1 MTGLEL
7 LEKYDKTAIV
17 IKQFYLNAMLES
29 LKDEELPENFK
40 EYARQTTIDND
51 KIGKLIDVQP
61 RGLFD
66 VFDNNK
72 VYIEM
77 LVDYKKLDATFAYTV
92 IDDDTMYS
100 NPSYYNNRKEA
111 EKKAVEQAFEILN
124 NKL

>member
-7 LEKYDKTAIV
+7 LEKYDKAAIV

-72 VYIEM
+72 VYIGITPNFLIGGMEF
-77 LVDYKKLDATFAYTV
+77 KYTISEDV
-92 IDDDTMYS
+92 SGEAPTRI
-100 NPSYYNNRKEA
+100 EA
-111 EKKAVEQAFEILN
+111 EKAVIEKAFEILN

>member
-7 LEKYDKTAIV
+7 LEKYDKVAIV

-72 VYIEM
+72 VYIGITPNFLIGGMEF
-77 LVDYKKLDATFAYTV
+77 KYT
-92 IDDDTMYS
+92 IDEITGEA
-100 NPSYYNNRKEA
+100 PTRIEA
-111 EKKAVEQAFEILN
+111 EKAVIEKAFEILN

>member
-7 LEKYDKTAIV
+7 LEKYDKAAIV

-72 VYIEM
+72 VYIGITPNFLIGGMEFK
-77 LVDYKKLDATFAYTV
+77 YS
-92 IDDDTMYS
+92 IDEINGEAPT
-100 NPSYYNNRKEA
+100 RKEA
-111 EKKAVEQAFEILN
+111 EKIAVEKAFEILN

>member
-7 LEKYDKTAIV
+7 LEKYDKAAIV
-17 IKQFYLNAMLES
+17 IKQYYLNSMLES
-29 LKDEELPENFK
+29 LKDENLPENFK
-40 EYARQTTIDND
+40 EYARQTSIDND

-72 VYIEM
+72 IYIGITPNFLIGGMEF
-77 LVDYKKLDATFAYTV
+77 KYT
-92 IDDDTMYS
+92 IDEITGEA
-100 NPSYYNNRKEA
+100 PTRKEV
-111 EKKAVEQAFEILN
+111 EKIAVEKAFEILN

>member
-7 LEKYDKTAIV
+7 LEKYDKAAIV

-72 VYIEM
+72 VYIGITPNFLIGGMEF
-77 LVDYKKLDATFAYTV
+77 KYT
-92 IDDDTMYS
+92 IDEITGEA
-100 NPSYYNNRKEA
+100 PTRKEV
-111 EKKAVEQAFEILN
+111 ERIAVEKAFEILN

>member
-7 LEKYDKTAIV
+7 LEKYDKAAIV
-17 IKQFYLNAMLES
+17 IKQHYLNSMLES
-29 LKDEELPENFK
+29 LKDENLPENFK
-40 EYARQTTIDND
+40 EYARQTSIDND

-72 VYIEM
+72 IYIGITPNFLIGGMEF
-77 LVDYKKLDATFAYTV
+77 KYT
-92 IDDDTMYS
+92 IDEITGEA
-100 NPSYYNNRKEA
+100 PTRKEV
-111 EKKAVEQAFEILN
+111 EKIAVEKAFEILN

>member
-66 VFDNNK
+66 VFDANK
-72 VYIEM
+72 IYIGITPNILIGGIEF
-77 LVDYKKLDATFAYTV
+77 KYT
-92 IDDDTMYS
+92 IDDISGERPT
-100 NPSYYNNRKEA
+100 RRET
-111 EKKAVEQAFEILN
+111 ERIAVEKAFEILN

>member
-66 VFDNNK
+66 VFDTNK
-72 VYIEM
+72 IYIGITPNILIGGMEF
-77 LVDYKKLDATFAYTV
+77 KYT
-92 IDDDTMYS
+92 IDDISGEAPT
-100 NPSYYNNRKEA
+100 RIEA
-111 EKKAVEQAFEILN
+111 EKVAIEKAFEILN

>member
-7 LEKYDKTAIV
+7 LETYDKAAIV
-17 IKQFYLNAMLES
+17 IKQHYLNSMLDS
-29 LKDEELPENFK
+29 LKDESLPENFK

-66 VFDNNK
+66 VFDANK
-72 VYIEM
+72 IYIGITPNPLIGGMEFK
-77 LVDYKKLDATFAYTV
+77 YS
-92 IDDDTMYS
+92 IDNVSGEAPT
-100 NPSYYNNRKEA
+100 RKEV
-111 EKKAVEQAFEILN
+111 ERMAVEKAFIILN

>member
-7 LEKYDKTAIV
+7 LEKYDKAAIV
-17 IKQFYLNAMLES
+17 IKQYYLNSMLES
-29 LKDEELPENFK
+29 LKDDNLPENFK

-66 VFDNNK
+66 VFDTNK
-72 VYIEM
+72 IYIGITPNILIGGMEF
-77 LVDYKKLDATFAYTV
+77 KYT
-92 IDDDTMYS
+92 IGDISGEQST
-100 NPSYYNNRKEA
+100 RKES
-111 EKKAVEQAFEILN
+111 EKIAVEKAFEILN

>member
-7 LEKYDKTAIV
+7 LEKYDKAAIV

-66 VFDNNK
+66 VFDANK
-72 VYIEM
+72 IYIGITPNLLIGGMEF
-77 LVDYKKLDATFAYTV
+77 KYT
-92 IDDDTMYS
+92 IDDLSGEAPT
-100 NPSYYNNRKEA
+100 RKEV
-111 EKKAVEQAFEILN
+111 EKIAVEKAFEILN

>member
-7 LEKYDKTAIV
+7 LEKYDKAAIV

-100 NPSYYNNRKEA
+100 NPFHYNNRKEA

>member
-7 LEKYDKTAIV
+7 LESYDKAAIV
-17 IKQFYLNAMLES
+17 IKQYYLNSMLES
-29 LKDEELPENFK
+29 LKDDNLPENFK

-66 VFDNNK
+66 VFDANK
-72 VYIEM
+72 IYIGITPNPLIGGIEF
-77 LVDYKKLDATFAYTV
+77 KYT
-92 IDDDTMYS
+92 IGDITGEQ
-100 NPSYYNNRKEA
+100 PTRKEA
-111 EKKAVEQAFEILN
+111 ERIAVEKAFEILN